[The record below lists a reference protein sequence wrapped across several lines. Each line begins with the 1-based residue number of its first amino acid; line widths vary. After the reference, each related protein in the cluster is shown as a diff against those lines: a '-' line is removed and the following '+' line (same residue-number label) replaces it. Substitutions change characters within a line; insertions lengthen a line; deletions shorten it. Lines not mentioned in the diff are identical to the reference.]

1 MPFSLNGV
9 FSMDSHPSPTAAS
22 AVGTKRQLR
31 YLWLGLLTTAL
42 LFAGVLIWR
51 LRQTEAPAVAAAPP
65 TAVTAEQLQ
74 SRPVQSRSEFVGA
87 LEAQERVTVRPEVE
101 GRISQLLVENGDRIA
116 AGTPILQLLPA
127 RPEAVVSSAIADIE
141 VAKAARN
148 TAQADL
154 LEAEADRD
162 SAVAERNLQDT
173 EFSRTESLV
182 SAGALAQQKL
192 DQVVRNR
199 EAAIAALNAAERRI
213 QAAQAQLEESAAG
226 LRRAES
232 QAEVATEDLSD
243 YQIVAP
249 IDGIVGDLPVKIGD
263 YVSRGAELTTLTRNQ
278 SLDLRLSI
286 PVERSAQLR
295 PGLPVELRMESGDE
309 PLVTGQI
316 SVVAARVEEG
326 AQSVLAK
333 ATFPNPGGLLRDEQ
347 FVRATVIWEE
357 QPGVMVPTTAISRVG
372 GQSFVF
378 VAESSDE
385 VDSGYVATQRPIQL
399 GVIEGNRYQVIQGLF
414 PGETLITSGILRLG
428 DGAPVTLESP

>member
-1 MPFSLNGV
+1 M
-9 FSMDSHPSPTAAS
+9 M
-22 AVGTKRQLR
+22 GTKRRLR
-31 YLWLGLLTTAL
+31 HLWLGLLTVAL

-51 LRQTEAPAVAAAPP
+51 LRQADEPAMAAAPP
-65 TAVTAEQLQ
+65 TAVTVEKLQ
-74 SRPVQSRSEFVGA
+74 SRSVQSRSEFVGA

-101 GRISQLLVENGDRIA
+101 GRISQIFVENGDQIT
-116 AGTPILQLLPA
+116 AGTPILQLIPD
-127 RPEAVVSSAIADIE
+127 RPEAVVSGAIADIE
-141 VAKAARN
+141 VARAARN
-148 TAQADL
+148 TAQAQL

-162 SAVAERNLQDT
+162 SAIAEKNLQDT

-182 SAGALAQQKL
+182 AAGALAQQNL

-213 QAAQAQLEESAAG
+213 QAAQAQLDESLAG

-232 QAEVATEDLSD
+232 GADVATEDLAD

-249 IDGIVGDLPVKIGD
+249 IDGSVGDLPIKVGD
-263 YVSRGAELTTLTRNQ
+263 YVGTGAELTTLTRNQ

-295 PGLPVELRMESGDE
+295 SGLPVELRMETGTE

-316 SVVAARVEEG
+316 SFVAARVEAG

-333 ATFPNPGGLLRDEQ
+333 ATFPNLGGLLRDEQ

-385 VDSGYVATQRPIQL
+385 ADSGYVAMQRPIQI
-399 GVIEGNRYQVIQGLF
+399 GVIEGNRYQITQGLAA
-414 PGETLITSGILRLG
+414 GDTIVTSGTLRLS
-428 DGAPVTLESP
+428 DGAPIILDSQ

>member
-1 MPFSLNGV
+1 
-9 FSMDSHPSPTAAS
+9 MDSHPSPTAAS

-51 LRQTEAPAVAAAPP
+51 LRQTEEPAVAAAPP

-116 AGTPILQLLPA
+116 AGTPILQLIPD

-182 SAGALAQQKL
+182 SAGALAQQNL

-316 SVVAARVEEG
+316 SFVAARVEEG